1 MVAPSLSLI
10 FDDTALGATYG
21 GGSWT
26 TSTLPSWYNGSCLYP
41 AFAIGGNGTGTAS
54 FSFQGTSVAF
64 FGNTAPVFTDSQIL
78 TVAIDGGKPYNT
90 TYDDPSPQSYRQW
103 YRSPT
108 LAEGKHNISLSHI
121 AGTALDFA
129 VVTVGRN
136 TPLARTKVI
145 VDNEDPSITYTGSWT
160 QNTDKFVPGSLPS
173 GLPYH
178 NSTHQSVNAGDSFAF
193 SFTGSSVSIYGIM
206 SWANLGSI
214 ETTYTLDGS
223 PLSRTYTVTQS
234 TPQFAGNSSDQNN
247 YLLFSLDSI
256 LSGNHML
263 VVNVISVTG
272 GQTFIFDYLTYT
284 PYFWSLASMP
294 NLTGVSST
302 SGAHSSSTSTPS
314 PSVTSSSKSSPAGAI
329 AGGMIGGLILL
340 SAIAAFFYWFGKR
353 SASQNTAQNTAL
365 PTNYAS
371 EPLSTNMRQQ
381 TPSNENTISPFL
393 DAGVTQYGLAS
404 YVPTAVERKQGLH
417 SEQFSSTTSGDP
429 AMSDATTSDDL
440 GSLARGRSEDPAVGN
455 VFVQPPSYDN
465 IPGNSRAEYQQP
477 LVPQRKS

>member
-1 MVAPSLSLI
+1 
-10 FDDTALGATYG
+10 
-21 GGSWT
+21 
-26 TSTLPSWYNGSCLYP
+26 
-41 AFAIGGNGTGTAS
+41 
-54 FSFQGTSVAF
+54 
-64 FGNTAPVFTDSQIL
+64 
-78 TVAIDGGKPYNT
+78 
-90 TYDDPSPQSYRQW
+90 
-103 YRSPT
+103 
-108 LAEGKHNISLSHI
+108 
-121 AGTALDFA
+121 
-129 VVTVGRN
+129 
-136 TPLARTKVI
+136 
-145 VDNEDPSITYTGSWT
+145 
-160 QNTDKFVPGSLPS
+160 
-173 GLPYH
+173 
-178 NSTHQSVNAGDSFAF
+178 
-193 SFTGSSVSIYGIM
+193 M

-417 SEQFSSTTSGDP
+417 SERFSSTISGDP
-429 AMSDATTSDDL
+429 AMSNATTSDDL

-455 VFVQPPSYDN
+455 VLVQPPSYDN